1 MHQHLTT
8 REKATAYRNLTDRFY
23 LRHQQRTAL
32 DALDA
37 LDVDAFRAIRQ
48 AAHERNWAAV
58 EKLLHEAGII
68 ESEAYA

>member
-23 LRHQQRTAL
+23 LRHQQRT
-32 DALDA
+32 ALDA